1 MANKPK
7 TGMSTAERAKQFMPF
22 AAVRGL
28 NTALRRKEQELGR
41 QAPKVL
47 ADGAAAEIDAKLR
60 RLQKGSWAAVTHFVG
75 GQYVQSS
82 GRVLALDMVQ
92 QALLLS
98 AAEPLRIA
106 FADII
111 DIKLEIV

>member
-28 NTALRRKEQELGR
+28 NTALLGR

-47 ADGAAAEIDAKLR
+47 ADEAAAEIDAKLR